1 MKCAS
6 SSDAVRRGFGERKFK
21 NMGKC
26 SAYKVLLVQL
36 LSQKAVSCE
45 GGDPGWA
52 RLPRQGA
59 SAPAHLAVPARHG
72 FQHLWLSQSWHTA

>member
-1 MKCAS
+1 MCE
-6 SSDAVRRGFGERKFK
+6 VPLMLLEGFWRKFK

-45 GGDPGWA
+45 GGDPWLG

-59 SAPAHLAVPARHG
+59 SAPAHLAGCRHG